1 MELLGTESKGQEK
14 EKQSA
19 AIPLPWRGCRGGLR
33 GPRPGCLLQL
43 VPATTTAAAA
53 AALVVVVGHA
63 SVGLLV
69 HPSVLQS
76 VQLSLLLLRS
86 A

>member
-19 AIPLPWRGCRGGLR
+19 AIPLPWRGCRGGLKVS
-33 GPRPGCLLQL
+33 RPGCLLQL
-43 VPATTTAAAA
+43 VPATTTAAA

>member
-19 AIPLPWRGCRGGLR
+19 AIPLPWRGCRGGLKVS
-33 GPRPGCLLQL
+33 RPGCLLQL

-53 AALVVVVGHA
+53 ALVVVGHA